1 MKGSGVRLLLQFFRA
16 EETQQKGHGF
26 TVLSPAGG
34 DQLSAGGPGVA
45 KALVSEHSVWPP
57 GIETLSGWQW

>member
-26 TVLSPAGG
+26 TVLSLQGETGSLLVAPAWRR
-34 DQLSAGGPGVA
+34 LWSLNTVCGPQG
-45 KALVSEHSVWPP
+45 
-57 GIETLSGWQW
+57 